1 MKSNGKQH
9 KHSVFYRVTLFIA
22 LAFLVIG
29 LAFLG
34 SFRTTGGAFELKAK
48 SESDADTPSV
58 IFRLSDLTEESD
70 GQTQTTKLRVVA
82 VYANVGAAYQ
92 SVGQNATLRIDWA
105 TSASSSFNASS
116 RRSDMVVENFAA
128 EEGAEDVGTE
138 QLFSW
143 GEFASV
149 GEKWTVSDYS
159 YVRLTART
167 CNLLVNEVSFV
178 GEKLDADGEGTG
190 ELCLVPAEVYS
201 ATPLV
206 GQTAEEAA
214 SAAGALLD
222 RQNYIPSAS
231 DYRFNAYSAG
241 ERAALAT
248 IAEMRLGGAYGEGNI
263 YEGERVY
270 GSLGVDIL
278 ALGTAIFGMS
288 PFGLRFFP
296 MLAAFGAL
304 LVGASFVRQYA
315 GSDKAGMIF
324 AILFALASMTL
335 SFGGLGTPLM
345 IGVFFL
351 LASVN
356 LCHRFYARGM
366 KKAGFTSALPLILS
380 GLSAACAV
388 CVHGAFVIP
397 AIGVALLFAAG
408 MVRQYRARR
417 YYLDKA
423 IAAAETEESAPAPAQ
438 ATEEEE
444 LSPAKRKVAEVVSE
458 YRYKNAA
465 AIASFAA
472 SFVIGALVIALLA
485 ILPSYFA
492 YVKLYDNPAAPARNI
507 FSLMWKVFAG
517 GFVGVNAGVPQGS
530 AWNIF
535 AVISRTGGE
544 AYASVWGAFVNPVC
558 LLALVFAVGYCIW
571 RIVCLMRSKEWGK
584 SERKITREL
593 AIPLVGALL
602 SAIAAIAAQEAYAFV
617 ALVYLFA
624 FALVSDGAAA
634 LSEREGRFG
643 KVVRV
648 CLWAAFGLLAA
659 MFVLYFAFA
668 TGLPLPASLIAR
680 LFG

>member
-1 MKSNGKQH
+1 MQSNGKQH
-9 KHSVFYRVTLFIA
+9 KYSVFYRVTLFIA

-48 SESDADTPSV
+48 RESDADTPSV
-58 IFRLSDLTEESD
+58 IFRLSDLTEETD
-70 GQTQTTKLRVVA
+70 GQTETTKLRVVA
-82 VYANVGAAYQ
+82 VYANVGAVYQ
-92 SVGQNATLRIDWA
+92 SVGKNATLRIDWSS
-105 TSASSSFNASS
+105 SASSSFNTSS
-116 RRSDMVVENFAA
+116 RRADMVVENFAA
-128 EEGAEDVGTE
+128 EEVAEDVETE
-138 QLFSW
+138 HLFSW

-149 GEKWTVSDYS
+149 GEKWIVGTYS
-159 YVRLTART
+159 YVRLTANT
-167 CNLLVNEVSFV
+167 CNMLVNEVAFL
-178 GEKLDADGEGTG
+178 GEKLDADDKGTG

-222 RQNYIPSAS
+222 RQNHMPSLS
-231 DYRFNAYSAG
+231 DYRFNSYSAG
-241 ERAALAT
+241 ERTVLAT
-248 IAEMRLGGAYGEGNI
+248 ITEMRLGNAYGEGNI

-324 AILFALASMTL
+324 AILFALAGMTL

-366 KKAGFTSALPLILS
+366 KNAGFVSALPLILS

-397 AIGVALLFAAG
+397 VIGVALLFAAG

-423 IAAAETEESAPAPAQ
+423 IAAAETEESASAQ
-438 ATEEEE
+438 AEEKETP
-444 LSPAKRKVAEVVSE
+444 SPAKRMVAEVVSE

-492 YVKLYDNPAAPARNI
+492 YVKLYDNPAAPSRNI

-571 RIVCLMRSKEWGK
+571 SIICLVRTKEWGK
-584 SERKITREL
+584 TERKITREL
-593 AIPLVGALL
+593 TVPLVGALL
-602 SAIAAIAAQEAYAFV
+602 SAIAAITAREAYAFV
-617 ALVYLFA
+617 VLLYLFA
-624 FALVSDGAAA
+624 FALVSSGAAA

-648 CLWAAFGLLAA
+648 CLWVALGLLVA
-659 MFVLYFAFA
+659 MFALYFAFA
-668 TGLPLPASLIAR
+668 TGLPLPAPLIAR